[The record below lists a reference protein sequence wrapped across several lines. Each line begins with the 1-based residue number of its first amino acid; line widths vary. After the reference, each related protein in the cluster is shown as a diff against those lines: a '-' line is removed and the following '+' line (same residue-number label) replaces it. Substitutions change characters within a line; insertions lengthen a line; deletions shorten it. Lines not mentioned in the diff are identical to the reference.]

1 MPTQRPEDKADDTAR
16 KILVIG
22 DSMVKHIN
30 QQKIQRA
37 AGDPSIVQSYSGAKV
52 DQINAKLNEYMAKDQ
67 FHAVIVHVGTN
78 DLVHEGPEA
87 VATKMDDLIARMK
100 GKVKRI
106 AVSSVIKR
114 YDGRV
119 TASSITHFNNLVK
132 SLCAQHNV
140 TFINNDH
147 IDKSFLNR
155 SNLHLNK
162 IGDTALGRAFCTY
175 LRSIRNESVSPQNS
189 FFCNV
194 YHHRKR
200 EWIRHLQNVKQMMN
214 H

>member
-1 MPTQRPEDKADDTAR
+1 M
-16 KILVIG
+16 
-22 DSMVKHIN
+22 
-30 QQKIQRA
+30 
-37 AGDPSIVQSYSGAKV
+37 
-52 DQINAKLNEYMAKDQ
+52 DQVNAKLNEYMAKDQ

-78 DLVHEGPEA
+78 DLVHECPEA
-87 VATKMDDLIARMK
+87 VAMKMDDLIANMK
-100 GKVKRI
+100 GNVKRI

-119 TASSITHFNNLVK
+119 AASSITHFNNLVK
-132 SLCAQHNV
+132 SLCAQHNI

-189 FFCNV
+189 FFLRCLPSSQEGVDKTLREREADDESLDNCNISNNASSDFLTSLNSV
-194 YHHRKR
+194 PSKKGFKMAFLNIVSLPENIDEKR
-200 EWIRHLQNVKQMMN
+200 
-214 H
+214 